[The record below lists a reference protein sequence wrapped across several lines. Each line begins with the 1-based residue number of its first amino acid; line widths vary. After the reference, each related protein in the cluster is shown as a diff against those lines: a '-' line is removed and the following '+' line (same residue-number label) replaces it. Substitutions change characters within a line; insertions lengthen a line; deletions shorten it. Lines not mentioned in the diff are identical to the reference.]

1 MTSQFAQRFLA
12 VLVLAGAAAPAA
24 AAQVTEELEPGQQAI
39 VEQMVELNKKALAV
53 HQSGRHAESQNL
65 LGQALVLGETN
76 GLESHDMTARTH
88 VHLGIVAIAGLNR
101 RDEGLR
107 HFAEAQRIKP
117 GIKLTKSLSTRTLE
131 KEFRAARKL
140 PAIAPVMATP
150 APEPADTDRG
160 GGKDKEAKAEAASE
174 SSAEAKLD
182 SEEPDVP
189 VNVPQPLY
197 CPTPIEG
204 PPESDVKLHCL
215 TQADVQARKIV
226 VFYRPGN
233 QERYTAVTMRPTKK
247 GWFAAVIP
255 GQKVTGRALQFYF
268 EARGDAGRLAAANG
282 KFDLPNEIVL
292 KPGAARVGVGALAA
306 LSFEDTNRPTGEEET
321 PLQVQTREDVR
332 AAEEQSIARRAP
344 GKLWVGLGLGTGWG
358 WHLQLPLERHQ
369 SRQVTAGFSPGGL
382 GQALPEI
389 GFQVTRRLAL
399 SIQGRHQY
407 LPTSGS
413 GDPEAG
419 KSAPEIA
426 HAVLLRAQYAVAEL
440 GNLQLLGT
448 AAAGYGSA
456 LRMKVNPAPMQG
468 LVASDTVA
476 AGPGVV
482 GPGIGLAYNL
492 THQFILGIEARALA
506 GLPNFGVMGEAS
518 AGVQYAF

>member
-1 MTSQFAQRFLA
+1 MTFVRRSLA
-12 VLVLAGAAAPAA
+12 VLVFIAAAAPAA
-24 AAQVTEELEPGQQAI
+24 AVQAQQAEELTPAQQAI
-39 VEQMVELNKKALAV
+39 VEQMVALNKQALAE
-53 HQSGRHAESQNL
+53 QQAGKHAESQSL
-65 LGQALVLGETN
+65 LGQALVLAETN
-76 GLESHDMTARTH
+76 DLGKHDMAARTH
-88 VHLGIVAIAGLNR
+88 VHLGIVAIGLNR

-117 GIKLTKSLSTRTLE
+117 GIKLTKSLSTRALE
-131 KEFRAARKL
+131 KDFQAARKL
-140 PAIAPVMATP
+140 PATAPVVATP
-150 APEPADTDRG
+150 ATPPPASESHA
-160 GGKDKEAKAEAASE
+160 KDKESKTDEGEASDGD
-174 SSAEAKLD
+174 AKLAA
-182 SEEPDVP
+182 EEPDLP

-226 VFYRPGN
+226 VYYRPGN

-247 GWFAAVIP
+247 GWFSAVIP

-268 EARGDAGRLAAANG
+268 EARGEANRLAAANG

-292 KPGAARVGVGALAA
+292 KPGAAPVGVGALAA
-306 LSFEDTNRPTGEEET
+306 LTFDDGSSRRTGEEET
-321 PLQVQTREDVR
+321 PLQVQTREEVR

-358 WHLQLPLERHQ
+358 WHLALPLERHT
-369 SRQVTAGFSPGGL
+369 SREVTAGFSPGGL

-389 GFQVTRRLAL
+389 GVQLTRRLAL

-407 LPTSGS
+407 IPTSGS

-419 KSAPEIA
+419 RSAPQLA
-426 HAVLLRAQYAVAEL
+426 HAVLLRAQYAALEF
-440 GNLQLLGT
+440 GDLQVLGT

-456 LRMKVNPAPMQG
+456 LRMKVNPAPQQG

-482 GPGIGLAYNL
+482 GPGLGLAYNL
-492 THQFILGIEARALA
+492 THQFILGVEARSLV
-506 GLPNFGVMGEAS
+506 GLPSFGVMAEAS